1 MRTLEGNRCQEEF
14 VEEGAVRCRGAVSE
28 QLSHLMKELRR
39 LVISQ
44 FDGVE
49 RVVAVYVA
57 AEDRSAGSAA
67 V

>member
-1 MRTLEGNRCQEEF
+1 VEDKVAYFSGEF
-14 VEEGAVRCRGAVSE
+14 GQQGGDHVVVLCLLCRDATCAE
-28 QLSHLMKELRR
+28 P
-39 LVISQ
+39 Q